1 MEDLGDPLQFLGM
14 KMDEVLF
21 GGFLEGSEWEK
32 PMVFFQLGRVS
43 GETNTLNR
51 SNMMRTFV
59 VLGPKKAMEN
69 MTEVHQGLL
78 DN

>member
-1 MEDLGDPLQFLGM
+1 MGKAM
-14 KMDEVLF
+14 
-21 GGFLEGSEWEK
+21 GFSNLAG
-32 PMVFFQLGRVS
+32 FRVK
-43 GETNTLNR
+43 TNTLNR

-78 DN
+78 DD

>member
-1 MEDLGDPLQFLGM
+1 MGKAM
-14 KMDEVLF
+14 
-21 GGFLEGSEWEK
+21 GFSNLAGFWVK
-32 PMVFFQLGRVS
+32 
-43 GETNTLNR
+43 TNTLNR